1 MEYVSNLLQQSPGQF
16 TSMITL
22 RAQIVSISLCVSVAL
37 CVFLFLF
44 VVLTFWGF
52 FSQNVN
58 DRTLKRV
65 LQYMRSAKLAEFY
78 QCPLEELDPSAGPCI
93 NKKGNVTLKYI
104 LYYIIL

>member
-1 MEYVSNLLQQSPGQF
+1 M
-16 TSMITL
+16 
-22 RAQIVSISLCVSVAL
+22 
-37 CVFLFLF
+37 
-44 VVLTFWGF
+44 
-52 FSQNVN
+52 N

-104 LYYIIL
+104 LSYIINTTIHLFVDIITSISYCCGEQCGI